1 MARTLTYYSPQYVSD
16 VLTPEYK
23 IVFGVAPYHLE
34 EVSGLGSSDINMVS
48 QSLPLQH
55 GAQFSRLQYEP
66 RMITISGKL
75 TGSITTQNANKATM
89 SKALAYNNQAVRE
102 AWQAD
107 FWRLKA
113 ADSGITSAAQFV
125 DFLYNLGGYGVI
137 KYTSSGI
144 TTTKRINAIPY
155 SGPVF
160 KNKDGREPYQDFQI
174 VFMAPYPFFE
184 DDAYTLAIDEQD
196 DSLTVDFE
204 IEGDIPP
211 RMVLHVEPR
220 IFETNVS
227 NNLELT
233 INARQNYT
241 PEIAATAYVPT
252 MIDMKSTAAIKG
264 QDILYQSFINGE
276 KQMYIDR
283 TANKIAVAVG
293 TASPYIATSTN
304 GVDWTNA
311 TTVVGTY
318 WRSISW
324 SASLGRFV
332 AVGAASPYIA
342 TSTDGVNWANAITV
356 VGTNW
361 RSISWSA
368 SLGRFVA
375 VGTAAPYIATSTDGV
390 NWASAITVVGTKW
403 TSVAWS
409 LSLGRFVAVGYASPY
424 IATSTDGVNWA
435 DAITVVGTNWQGLG
449 WSDPL
454 GRFVAV
460 GDASPYIATST
471 DGVNWAN
478 ATTVVG
484 DFWEGVSW
492 SDSLGRFVITSV
504 NSPYIATS
512 TNGVDWTNATTV
524 VGTNWL
530 GVSWSASLGRFV
542 AVGTAAPYIATSTDG
557 VNWANATTVVGTS
570 WLGVSSFPEPEQG
583 PDTNSKLTRFRSLD
597 CPPGDYRATMKADK
611 IMNWKLYYRKAWLG
625 I

>member
-34 EVSGLGSSDINMVS
+34 EVSGLGASDINMVS

-75 TGSITTQNANKATM
+75 IGSITTQNANKATM

-113 ADSGITSAAQFV
+113 ADSGITTAAQFV

-160 KNKDGREPYQDFQI
+160 KNKDGREPYQDFQV

-211 RMVLHVEPR
+211 RMVLHVEPT
-220 IFETNVS
+220 EATVS

-233 INARQNYT
+233 VNARQNYT

-252 MIDMKSTAAIKG
+252 MIDMKSTAALK
-264 QDILYQSFINGE
+264 DNDLMYQSLINGE

-311 TTVVGTY
+311 TTVVGAN
-318 WRSISW
+318 WRGVSW
-324 SASLGRFV
+324 SA
-332 AVGAASPYIA
+332 
-342 TSTDGVNWANAITV
+342 
-356 VGTNW
+356 
-361 RSISWSA
+361 
-368 SLGRFVA
+368 
-375 VGTAAPYIATSTDGV
+375 
-390 NWASAITVVGTKW
+390 
-403 TSVAWS
+403 
-409 LSLGRFVAVGYASPY
+409 SLGRFVAVGYASPY

-435 DAITVVGTNWQGLG
+435 NATTVVGTSWAGVS
-449 WSDPL
+449 WSEPL

-460 GDASPYIATST
+460 GTS
-471 DGVNWAN
+471 
-478 ATTVVG
+478 
-484 DFWEGVSW
+484 
-492 SDSLGRFVITSV
+492 
-504 NSPYIATS
+504 SPYIATS
-512 TNGVDWTNATTV
+512 TNGVDWANATTV
-524 VGTNWL
+524 VGTNWVGVSWSASL
-530 GVSWSASLGRFV
+530 GRFVAVGYASPYIATSTDGINWANATTVVGTSWVGVSWSEPLGRFVAVGTASPYIATSTNGVDWANATTVVGANWRGVSWSASLGRFVAVGPDWPYMATSTNGVDWANATTVVGANWAGVSWSASLGRFV
-542 AVGTAAPYIATSTDG
+542 AVGTSSPYIATSTDG
-557 VNWANATTVVGTS
+557 INWANATTVVGTS
-570 WLGVSSFPEPEQG
+570 WLGVSSFPDPDQG

>member
-34 EVSGLGSSDINMVS
+34 EVSGLGASDINMVS

-75 TGSITTQNANKATM
+75 IGSITTQNANKATM

-113 ADSGITSAAQFV
+113 ADSGITTAAQFV

-160 KNKDGREPYQDFQI
+160 KNKDGREPYQDFQV

-211 RMVLHVEPR
+211 RMVLHVEPT
-220 IFETNVS
+220 EATVS

-252 MIDMKSTAAIKG
+252 MIDMKSTAALK
-264 QDILYQSFINGE
+264 DNDLMYQSLINGE
-276 KQMYIDR
+276 KQMYVDR

-293 TASPYIATSTN
+293 TAAPYIATSTDGIN
-304 GVDWTNA
+304 WVNS
-311 TTVVGTY
+311 TTVVGTN
-318 WRSISW
+318 WRGVSW

-332 AVGAASPYIA
+332 AVGYAAPYIA
-342 TSTDGVNWANAITV
+342 TSTDGINWVNAITV

-361 RSISWSA
+361 AGVSWSA

-375 VGTAAPYIATSTDGV
+375 VGTAAPYIATSTDGL
-390 NWASAITVVGTKW
+390 NWANATTVVGSSWVGVSWAESLGRFVAVGTDSPYIATSTDGINWANAITVVGSRW
-403 TSVAWS
+403 AGVSWS
-409 LSLGRFVAVGYASPY
+409 ASLGRFVAVGYAAPY
-424 IATSTDGVNWA
+424 IATSTDGINWVNST
-435 DAITVVGTNWQGLG
+435 TVVGSNWRGVS
-449 WSDPL
+449 WSESL

-460 GDASPYIATST
+460 GHASPYIATST
-471 DGVNWAN
+471 DGINWAN
-478 ATTVVG
+478 ATTVV
-484 DFWEGVSW
+484 ES
-492 SDSLGRFVITSV
+492 S
-504 NSPYIATS
+504 
-512 TNGVDWTNATTV
+512 
-524 VGTNWL
+524 WL

-557 VNWANATTVVGTS
+557 INWANATTVVGTS

-583 PDTNSKLTRFRSLD
+583 LDTNSKLTRFRSLD

>member
-34 EVSGLGSSDINMVS
+34 EVSGLGASDINMVS

-160 KNKDGREPYQDFQI
+160 KNKDGREPYQDFQV

-211 RMVLHVEPR
+211 RMVLHVEPT
-220 IFETNVS
+220 EATVS

-252 MIDMKSTAAIKG
+252 MIDMKSTAALK
-264 QDILYQSFINGE
+264 DNDLMYQSLINGE
-276 KQMYIDR
+276 KQMYVDR
-283 TANKIAVAVG
+283 TANKIA
-293 TASPYIATSTN
+293 
-304 GVDWTNA
+304 
-311 TTVVGTY
+311 
-318 WRSISW
+318 
-324 SASLGRFV
+324 
-332 AVGAASPYIA
+332 
-342 TSTDGVNWANAITV
+342 
-356 VGTNW
+356 
-361 RSISWSA
+361 
-368 SLGRFVA
+368 VA
-375 VGTAAPYIATSTDGV
+375 VGTAAPYIATSTDGINWV
-390 NWASAITVVGTKW
+390 NSTTVVGTNW
-403 TSVAWS
+403 RGVSWS
-409 LSLGRFVAVGYASPY
+409 ASLGRFVAVGYAAPY
-424 IATSTDGVNWA
+424 IATSTDGINWVN
-435 DAITVVGTNWQGLG
+435 AITVVGTNW
-449 WSDPL
+449 
-454 GRFVAV
+454 A
-460 GDASPYIATST
+460 
-471 DGVNWAN
+471 
-478 ATTVVG
+478 
-484 DFWEGVSW
+484 
-492 SDSLGRFVITSV
+492 
-504 NSPYIATS
+504 
-512 TNGVDWTNATTV
+512 
-524 VGTNWL
+524 

-557 VNWANATTVVGTS
+557 LNWANATTVVGSSWVGVSWAESLGRFVAVGTDSPYIATSTDGINWANAITVVGSRWAGVSWSASLGRFVAVGYAAPYIATSTDGINWVNSTTVVGSNWRGVSWSESLGRFVAVGHASPYIATSTDGINWANATTVVGTS

-583 PDTNSKLTRFRSLD
+583 LDTNSKLTRFRSLD

>member
-23 IVFGVAPYHLE
+23 IVFGASPYHLE
-34 EVSGLGSSDINMVS
+34 EVSGLGASDINMVS

-75 TGSITTQNANKATM
+75 TGTITAQNASKATM

-113 ADSGITSAAQFV
+113 ADSGITTAAQFV

-160 KNKDGREPYQDFQI
+160 KNKDGREPYQVFQI

-211 RMVLHVEPR
+211 RMVLHVAPR

-293 TASPYIATSTN
+293 TASPYIATSTDGIN
-304 GVDWTNA
+304 WVNS
-311 TTVVGTY
+311 TTVVG
-318 WRSISW
+318 SSW
-324 SASLGRFV
+324 
-332 AVGAASPYIA
+332 VG
-342 TSTDGVNWANAITV
+342 V
-356 VGTNW
+356 
-361 RSISWSA
+361 SWSA

-375 VGTAAPYIATSTDGV
+375 VGTEAPYIATSTDGINWANATTVVGSNWLGVSWSESLGRFVAVGPVSPYIATSTDGLNWANATTVVGSNWVGVSWSESLGRFVAVGRAAPYIATSTDGLNWV
-390 NWASAITVVGTKW
+390 NATTVVGSNW
-403 TSVAWS
+403 LGVSWS
-409 LSLGRFVAVGYASPY
+409 ESLGRFVAVGYASPY
-424 IATSTDGVNWA
+424 IATSTDGINW
-435 DAITVVGTNWQGLG
+435 
-449 WSDPL
+449 
-454 GRFVAV
+454 
-460 GDASPYIATST
+460 
-471 DGVNWAN
+471 
-478 ATTVVG
+478 
-484 DFWEGVSW
+484 
-492 SDSLGRFVITSV
+492 V
-504 NSPYIATS
+504 NS
-512 TNGVDWTNATTV
+512 TTV
-524 VGTNWL
+524 VGTNWV

-542 AVGTAAPYIATSTDG
+542 AVGTEAPYIATSTDG
-557 VNWANATTVVGTS
+557 INWANATTVVGTS
-570 WLGVSSFPEPEQG
+570 WLGVSSFPEPDQG
-583 PDTNSKLTRFRSLD
+583 FDTNSKLVRFKSLD

>member
-34 EVSGLGSSDINMVS
+34 EVSGLGASDINMVS

-113 ADSGITSAAQFV
+113 ADSGITTAAQFV

-211 RMVLHVEPR
+211 RMVLHVEPT
-220 IFETNVS
+220 EATVS

-233 INARQNYT
+233 VNARQNYT

-252 MIDMKSTAAIKG
+252 MIDMKSTAALK
-264 QDILYQSFINGE
+264 DNDLMYQSLINGE

-293 TASPYIATSTN
+293 PAS
-304 GVDWTNA
+304 
-311 TTVVGTY
+311 
-318 WRSISW
+318 
-324 SASLGRFV
+324 
-332 AVGAASPYIA
+332 
-342 TSTDGVNWANAITV
+342 
-356 VGTNW
+356 
-361 RSISWSA
+361 
-368 SLGRFVA
+368 
-375 VGTAAPYIATSTDGV
+375 
-390 NWASAITVVGTKW
+390 
-403 TSVAWS
+403 
-409 LSLGRFVAVGYASPY
+409 
-424 IATSTDGVNWA
+424 
-435 DAITVVGTNWQGLG
+435 
-449 WSDPL
+449 
-454 GRFVAV
+454 
-460 GDASPYIATST
+460 
-471 DGVNWAN
+471 
-478 ATTVVG
+478 
-484 DFWEGVSW
+484 
-492 SDSLGRFVITSV
+492 
-504 NSPYIATS
+504 
-512 TNGVDWTNATTV
+512 
-524 VGTNWL
+524 
-530 GVSWSASLGRFV
+530 
-542 AVGTAAPYIATSTDG
+542 PYIATSTDG

-570 WLGVSSFPEPEQG
+570 WRGVSWSASLGRFVAVGMASPYIATSTDGVNWANATTVVGTRWLSEGSAATLGRNDAVGDSDPYIATSTDGINWASATTVVGTAWAGVSSFPEPEQG
-583 PDTNSKLTRFRSLD
+583 TDTNSKLTRFKSLD

>member
-34 EVSGLGSSDINMVS
+34 EVSGLGASDINMVS

-75 TGSITTQNANKATM
+75 TGTITAQNANKATM

-113 ADSGITSAAQFV
+113 ADSGIATAAQFV
-125 DFLYNLGGYGVI
+125 DFLYNLGGYGVL

-160 KNKDGREPYQDFQI
+160 KNKDGREPYQVFQV

-204 IEGDIPP
+204 IEGDMPP
-211 RMVLHVEPR
+211 RMVLRVEPT
-220 IFETNVS
+220 EATVS

-233 INARQNYT
+233 VNARQNYT

-293 TASPYIATSTN
+293 NAAPYIAVSTDGLN
-304 GVDWTNA
+304 WAAA
-311 TTVVGTY
+311 TTVVGT
-318 WRSISW
+318 SW
-324 SASLGRFV
+324 IGAAWSPSLGRFV

-342 TSTDGVNWANAITV
+342 VSTDGLNWAAATTV
-356 VGTNW
+356 VGTVW
-361 RSISWSA
+361 QSVAWSP

-375 VGTAAPYIATSTDGV
+375 VGNAAPYIAVSTDGL
-390 NWASAITVVGTKW
+390 NWAAATTVVGTVW
-403 TSVAWS
+403 RSISWS
-409 LSLGRFVAVGYASPY
+409 PSLGRFVAVGAASPY
-424 IATSTDGVNWA
+424 IAVSTDGLNWA
-435 DAITVVGTNWQGLG
+435 A
-449 WSDPL
+449 
-454 GRFVAV
+454 
-460 GDASPYIATST
+460 
-471 DGVNWAN
+471 
-478 ATTVVG
+478 
-484 DFWEGVSW
+484 
-492 SDSLGRFVITSV
+492 
-504 NSPYIATS
+504 
-512 TNGVDWTNATTV
+512 ATTV
-524 VGTNWL
+524 VGTSWN
-530 GVSWSASLGRFV
+530 GVSWSPSLGRFV
-542 AVGTAAPYIATSTDG
+542 AGGNASPYLATSTDG
-557 VNWANATTVVGTS
+557 INWDAATTVVGTSWGVVSWSSSLGRFAIGGNASPYIAVSTDGLNWAAATTVVGTRRFGVS

-583 PDTNSKLTRFRSLD
+583 LDTNSKLTRFRSLD